1 MKKTLLFVL
10 LLLSAITVSAR
21 TTYFNV
27 RVGGGLTSGIDAPG
41 KIDDAIL
48 RPAGGVTFMFQPNIL
63 IGGSKKFVLAPS
75 LQYEYAGLGDEI
87 RDHVVSLPILFGYR
101 IKLSDGIFF
110 VPKAGPTLGY
120 RISNHRTIY
129 NNFDISKEKE
139 HFIAGAYLDLCFE
152 IKRFVIGLN
161 GYYSFTSQEIVLN
174 DINTYF
180 ISKHLLS
187 SSTEGSS
194 LSPFHSYGLFMTFGY
209 KF

>member
-1 MKKTLLFVL
+1 MLF
-10 LLLSAITVSAR
+10 LLSVVTVSAR
-21 TTYFNV
+21 SAYFNV
-27 RVGGGLTSGIDAPG
+27 RVGGGMTSGINAPG
-41 KIDDAIL
+41 KINDAIL

-63 IGGSKKFVLAPS
+63 LGNSKKFVLAPS
-75 LQYEYAGLGDEI
+75 LQYEYAGIGETV
-87 RDHVVSLPILFGYR
+87 RDHVVSIPILFGYR
-101 IKLSDGIFF
+101 VKLSDGIFF
-110 VPKAGPTLGY
+110 VPKVGPTLGC
-120 RISNHRTIY
+120 RISSRRTIY

-180 ISKHLLS
+180 ISQHQLS